1 MQRAKKG
8 SSKTNGFLKPALLE
22 NKPPFFHFFSWFFSC
37 FFLCSLLQEL
47 GFQLYIYHMNH
58 GFALRF
64 SATAVGDNLVAI
76 IFVFG
81 AQ

>member
-1 MQRAKKG
+1 M
-8 SSKTNGFLKPALLE
+8 N
-22 NKPPFFHFFSWFFSC
+22 
-37 FFLCSLLQEL
+37 
-47 GFQLYIYHMNH
+47 HMNH

-81 AQ
+81 VQ